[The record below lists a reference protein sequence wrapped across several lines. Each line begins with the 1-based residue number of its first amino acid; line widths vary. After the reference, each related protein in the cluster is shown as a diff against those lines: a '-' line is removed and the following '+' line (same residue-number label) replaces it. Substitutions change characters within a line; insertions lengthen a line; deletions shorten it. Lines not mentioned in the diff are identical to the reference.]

1 MGVLSVV
8 AAAAAAWVFGAI
20 WYGFIG
26 KQWMEASG
34 LTEETID
41 RKDPIP
47 YVVSFV
53 CALLVAGMMRH
64 ILASTGG
71 HTGFSG
77 MLTGLGLGRFVVA
90 PWIATNVM
98 FSQRS
103 RSLIWMD
110 GVYPV
115 VGCALMGLI
124 LTIL

>member
-8 AAAAAAWVFGAI
+8 AAAAAAWIFGAI

-41 RKDPIP
+41 RKDPVP

-77 MLTGLGLGRFVVA
+77 MLTGLGLGLFVAA

-110 GVYPV
+110 GGYPV

-124 LTIL
+124 LTSL

>member
-64 ILASTGG
+64 ILASAGG

-77 MLTGLGLGRFVVA
+77 MLTGLGLGLFVAA

-124 LTIL
+124 LTVL